1 MHKLSAYFI
10 ALIVTVFTANTARA
24 QQAIPPLPELQ
35 FAEIQAKEKFTGD
48 RWSYMEAGPKDA
60 PVIVTLHG
68 LGDNAMQWRFQLA
81 GLSDRFRVIAWN
93 APGYMLTD
101 GFKTERPGCGDYAD
115 ALADF
120 LDALKLTRVNLLGN
134 SFGSR
139 VSQCFA
145 MNYPA
150 RLNKMVFAGPS
161 AGRKGMTQQEKD
173 QLIAGRKEQI
183 AQGGYN
189 FPGKR
194 VSALL
199 NSKATPELIELTS
212 YAMRATNPRAF
223 MHGSYFAIAEGYSPE
238 EVGAKVTAPLLL
250 IVGDEDRISP
260 FTANAEPLHKAIRG
274 SRLEILKGI
283 GHLPH
288 VEAPEKV
295 NQLAREFFGG
305 GTNQSHD
312 ESAQREVTQREKEW
326 REAWVRSDAT
336 TLDRLHAEDYF
347 SINNIGQRSTK
358 AQVMADVRAGLFK
371 YESMEHKDV
380 VLRVYGD
387 VVIVNG
393 LTINKGHR
401 GERDVSGEFS
411 FTRVYVKRN
420 GLWQAVLAQYT
431 RLAQAVDPS
440 LFVGVW
446 KLVSVTATNTDGTR
460 NEAPWGTNPKGTIVY
475 TREGWM
481 TAVINYGGRK
491 PLSTVERFRATTEE
505 KATAYETSFSY
516 AGRYEIKDDKV
527 IHHVEIASVENW
539 VKTDLIRNFRLQ
551 GNRLTLLT
559 PPLPSPQGQAANFEL
574 TWERVK

>member
-1 MHKLSAYFI
+1 MYR
-10 ALIVTVFTANTARA
+10 LITTITLTVLFVISIHA
-24 QQAIPPLPELQ
+24 QSAIPPLPELQ

-48 RWSYMEAGPKDA
+48 RWSYLEAGPKGA
-60 PVIVTLHG
+60 PVIIALHG
-68 LGDNAMQWRFQLA
+68 LGDNAMQWRFQLK

-93 APGYMLTD
+93 APGYMLSD
-101 GFKTERPGCGDYAD
+101 DFKTERPGCQDYAD

-150 RLNKMVFAGPS
+150 RVNKMVFVGPS
-161 AGRKGMTQQEKD
+161 AGRKGMTEQEKD
-173 QLIAGRKEQI
+173 QLIASRKEQV

-199 NSKATPELIELTS
+199 NAKARPELIELTS

-223 MHGSYFAIAEGYSPE
+223 MHGTYFAIAEGYSPA

-250 IVGDEDRISP
+250 IAGDEDRISP
-260 FTANAEPLHKAIRG
+260 LAANAEALHKAIRG

-288 VEAPEKV
+288 LEAPEKV
-295 NQLAREFFGG
+295 NQMAREFFGG
-305 GTNQSHD
+305 NANPPHNET
-312 ESAQREVTQREKEW
+312 TQ
-326 REAWVRSDAT
+326 
-336 TLDRLHAEDYF
+336 
-347 SINNIGQRSTK
+347 
-358 AQVMADVRAGLFK
+358 
-371 YESMEHKDV
+371 
-380 VLRVYGD
+380 YG
-387 VVIVNG
+387 
-393 LTINKGHR
+393 
-401 GERDVSGEFS
+401 
-411 FTRVYVKRN
+411 FTPM
-420 GLWQAVLAQYT
+420 G
-431 RLAQAVDPS
+431 AVDPS
-440 LFVGVW
+440 PFVGVW

-460 NEAPWGTNPKGTIVY
+460 NDAPWGSTPKGTIVY

-491 PLSTVERFRATTEE
+491 PLSTTDRFRAAAEE
-505 KATAYETSFSY
+505 KAAAYETSFSY

-527 IHHVEIASVENW
+527 VHHVEIASVENW

-551 GNRLTLLT
+551 GNRLVLLT
-559 PPLPSPQGQAANFEL
+559 PPLPSQQGKAANVEL
-574 TWERVK
+574 TWERVE

>member
-1 MHKLSAYFI
+1 MHKFTMCFA
-10 ALIVTVFTANTARA
+10 ALIIAVLTTHTAHA
-24 QQAIPPLPELQ
+24 QQTIPPLLELQ

-48 RWSYMEAGPKDA
+48 RWSCMEAGPKDA

-101 GFKTERPGCGDYAD
+101 GFKTEKPGCREYAD

-150 RLNKMVFAGPS
+150 RVNKMVFVGPS
-161 AGRKGMTQQEKD
+161 AGRKDMTEQEKA
-173 QLIAGRKEQI
+173 QLIASRQEQV
-183 AQGGYN
+183 AQGGFN

-199 NSKATPELIELTS
+199 NAKATPELIELTS

-223 MHGSYFAIAEGYSPE
+223 MHGSYFAVAEGYSPE

-260 FTANAEPLHKAIRG
+260 LAANAEPLHKAIRG

-295 NQLAREFFGG
+295 NQMVREFFGG
-305 GTNQSHD
+305 NTNQPPDKPTKPNTTQTEEVDVILRRRLESGFSH
-312 ESAQREVTQREKEW
+312 SNQRRWHAQRN
-326 REAWVRSDAT
+326 A
-336 TLDRLHAEDYF
+336 L
-347 SINNIGQRSTK
+347 GQ
-358 AQVMADVRAGLFK
+358 
-371 YESMEHKDV
+371 
-380 VLRVYGD
+380 
-387 VVIVNG
+387 
-393 LTINKGHR
+393 
-401 GERDVSGEFS
+401 
-411 FTRVYVKRN
+411 
-420 GLWQAVLAQYT
+420 
-431 RLAQAVDPS
+431 
-440 LFVGVW
+440 
-446 KLVSVTATNTDGTR
+446 
-460 NEAPWGTNPKGTIVY
+460 
-475 TREGWM
+475 
-481 TAVINYGGRK
+481 
-491 PLSTVERFRATTEE
+491 
-505 KATAYETSFSY
+505 
-516 AGRYEIKDDKV
+516 
-527 IHHVEIASVENW
+527 
-539 VKTDLIRNFRLQ
+539 
-551 GNRLTLLT
+551 
-559 PPLPSPQGQAANFEL
+559 
-574 TWERVK
+574 

>member
-1 MHKLSAYFI
+1 MHKFTMCFA
-10 ALIVTVFTANTARA
+10 ALIIAVLTTHTAHA
-24 QQAIPPLPELQ
+24 QQTIPPLPELQ

-48 RWSYMEAGPKDA
+48 RWSCMEAGPKDA

-101 GFKTERPGCGDYAD
+101 GFKTEKPGCREYAD

-150 RLNKMVFAGPS
+150 RVNKMVFVGPS
-161 AGRKGMTQQEKD
+161 AGRKDMTEQEKA
-173 QLIAGRKEQI
+173 QLIASRQEQV
-183 AQGGYN
+183 AQGGFN

-199 NSKATPELIELTS
+199 NAKATPELIELTS

-223 MHGSYFAIAEGYSPE
+223 MHGSYFAVAEGYSPE

-260 FTANAEPLHKAIRG
+260 LAANAEPLHKAIRG

-295 NQLAREFFGG
+295 NQMVREFFGG
-305 GTNQSHD
+305 NTNQPPDKPTKPNTTQTEEVDVILRRRLESGFSH
-312 ESAQREVTQREKEW
+312 SNQRRWHAQRN
-326 REAWVRSDAT
+326 A
-336 TLDRLHAEDYF
+336 L
-347 SINNIGQRSTK
+347 GQ
-358 AQVMADVRAGLFK
+358 
-371 YESMEHKDV
+371 
-380 VLRVYGD
+380 
-387 VVIVNG
+387 
-393 LTINKGHR
+393 
-401 GERDVSGEFS
+401 
-411 FTRVYVKRN
+411 
-420 GLWQAVLAQYT
+420 
-431 RLAQAVDPS
+431 
-440 LFVGVW
+440 
-446 KLVSVTATNTDGTR
+446 
-460 NEAPWGTNPKGTIVY
+460 
-475 TREGWM
+475 
-481 TAVINYGGRK
+481 
-491 PLSTVERFRATTEE
+491 
-505 KATAYETSFSY
+505 
-516 AGRYEIKDDKV
+516 
-527 IHHVEIASVENW
+527 
-539 VKTDLIRNFRLQ
+539 
-551 GNRLTLLT
+551 
-559 PPLPSPQGQAANFEL
+559 
-574 TWERVK
+574 